1 MFPLF
6 SQCVF
11 SIITPRLELRAWMD
25 ERLIDGSAGAW
36 LYIRVAEAQGR
47 VHSIV
52 EPLSHHER

>member
-1 MFPLF
+1 MN
-6 SQCVF
+6 
-11 SIITPRLELRAWMD
+11 

-36 LYIRVAEAQGR
+36 LYIRVAEAQAR